1 MADDRGLV
9 FVNYN
14 DPPRRLAK
22 ENTGGLSALTSAS
35 TTATGPSLFRN
46 LKSIELNNGN
56 IKVSQLCRRR
66 IMVLRFEIDPQ
77 INNILTFYRD
87 SAIAGMSAVS
97 RRGWTFW
104 QISAVST
111 RDAFDVLN
119 DPDTAR
125 GFLERAAN
133 MASLLRPSLRSRAP
147 ALLGDTLRSLK
158 RDLDINT
165 GHGHVVGPR
174 TQSRPVAIYRQIMV
188 LVSCATLVGDWGAA
202 HPHGVML
209 RSMIQAQSPLGKVD
223 FGMLHHVLFM
233 DAHYAANFLVQPL
246 FDMEHWYREE
256 FELGCPSPLPVP
268 GISEWPDRHEGNGDW
283 SWNVNLLGPI
293 DAESSLHDIPL
304 VTRSV
309 LLIGA
314 AGAMEEVSGS
324 DSYQSL
330 FRQCCLLSALYWLRA
345 LRFQFRSAPFD
356 FYDAVPQTLR
366 KCKAALTWLEDGKHS
381 CHGFIM
387 STFTFWI
394 LVSDAQAERV
404 QACGQQQQQQ
414 HGWYTVKLSEQA
426 RIMNVL
432 DWQSARDV
440 LRTLVY
446 SDLLQP
452 SGDV

>member
-14 DPPRRLAK
+14 DPATQAGKREYRRIISSHIGKHYRNSPKPLQKSGIDRVRQRQHQGVPA
-22 ENTGGLSALTSAS
+22 ASAS
-35 TTATGPSLFRN
+35 YHGTPLSGITMIPFKINSDPFDSYCG
-46 LKSIELNNGN
+46 
-56 IKVSQLCRRR
+56 V
-66 IMVLRFEIDPQ
+66 VEIDPQ
-77 INNILTFYRD
+77 INSILAFYRD

-119 DPDTAR
+119 DPHTAR

-133 MASLLRPSLRSRAP
+133 MGSLVMPSLRGRAL
-147 ALLGDTLRSLK
+147 AFLGDTLGSLM
-158 RDLDINT
+158 RDLHINAV
-165 GHGHVVGPR
+165 HGHVAEPR

-188 LVSCATLVGDWGAA
+188 LFSCATLVGDWGAA

-293 DAESSLHDIPL
+293 DAESSLHDIRL

-309 LLIGA
+309 L
-314 AGAMEEVSGS
+314 
-324 DSYQSL
+324 
-330 FRQCCLLSALYWLRA
+330 
-345 LRFQFRSAPFD
+345 
-356 FYDAVPQTLR
+356 
-366 KCKAALTWLEDGKHS
+366 
-381 CHGFIM
+381 
-387 STFTFWI
+387 
-394 LVSDAQAERV
+394 RV
-404 QACGQQQQQQ
+404 
-414 HGWYTVKLSEQA
+414 
-426 RIMNVL
+426 
-432 DWQSARDV
+432 
-440 LRTLVY
+440 
-446 SDLLQP
+446 
-452 SGDV
+452 